1 MVVPLFGYSS
11 SRTRPES
18 LKISVSE
25 ENASCLPSRVR
36 HFFMAN
42 EFDARLRAFPAQP
55 VFGPAFTPGCS
66 QCHDA
71 FCQPRLR
78 GSCLFGRNGQEPRK
92 RG

>member
-1 MVVPLFGYSS
+1 MMNDEPMANPCPLPPFLL
-11 SRTRPES
+11 R
-18 LKISVSE
+18 ISH
-25 ENASCLPSRVR
+25 AAGRVR
-36 HFFMAN
+36 QLLLPN

-78 GSCLFGRNGQEPRK
+78 GSWPLCANKQEPRK